1 MISNPGGGALHSATD
16 FPMMRSGL
24 QSEVEWNDGD
34 DMVII
39 NKDPRKDLGS
49 DDDDSDNSLNR
60 QTDKRTSI

>member
-1 MISNPGGGALHSATD
+1 
-16 FPMMRSGL
+16 MMRSGL